1 MRREWSPEQLIDSWT
16 LDDDDRKLLRNK
28 SGASRLG
35 FSVILKFFELDARF
49 PRHGGEVPSAAVD
62 YVAQQVGVDS
72 AVFASYA
79 FSGRTIEH
87 HRAEVRRV
95 LGFRECTVSDED
107 KLAEWMADEVCP
119 VESGED
125 RLRAALLARC
135 RAGGLEPP
143 GPSRVRRVIGT
154 AQAGLE
160 QRFTTAITSRLAP
173 YVAARLEELVVRD
186 GPEPPDDERPDSET
200 GNDGE
205 AVVGGGP
212 ALLAELKSD
221 PSRLGLETVLVEVGK
236 LGRVRALGLPV
247 DLFDG
252 WPEQLVAAWRARA
265 ARMYPSDLRSCA
277 GPVRLTLLAALCWTR
292 TTELIDGLVDL
303 LIQLVLKINTR
314 AESRV
319 EKEMSGEYRAV
330 RGKTGIL
337 YALDPRVGA
346 RGRPRAPGSS
356 RPAGRAGPAPCRRS
370 CAGCARRD
378 RCRARAGDGG
388 RRHRGR
394 CASCRP
400 GKVGRVDAR
409 EGRGRR
415 CVDGS
420 RSWRSR
426 RSRRG
431 PGRRRNRRPAAQRRR
446 SR

>member
-1 MRREWSPEQLIDSWT
+1 M
-16 LDDDDRKLLRNK
+16 
-28 SGASRLG
+28 
-35 FSVILKFFELDARF
+35 
-49 PRHGGEVPSAAVD
+49 
-62 YVAQQVGVDS
+62 AQQVGVDS

-236 LGRVRALGLPV
+236 LGRVRALGLPA

-319 EKEMSGEYRAV
+319 AS
-330 RGKTGIL
+330 
-337 YALDPRVGA
+337 
-346 RGRPRAPGSS
+346 
-356 RPAGRAGPAPCRRS
+356 PAGCRW
-370 CAGCARRD
+370 C
-378 RCRARAGDGG
+378 
-388 RRHRGR
+388 
-394 CASCRP
+394 
-400 GKVGRVDAR
+400 
-409 EGRGRR
+409 
-415 CVDGS
+415 
-420 RSWRSR
+420 
-426 RSRRG
+426 
-431 PGRRRNRRPAAQRRR
+431 
-446 SR
+446 